1 MKLVLPLINIV
12 SNSWYHCYPKLHSVQ
27 YSLQDTNK
35 KHNLDWIW
43 KVCLTGPTPWS
54 IFPHFVAIWEG
65 CSKITDLWNMATPHV
80 SCFSMPD
87 KCLLK
92 VLFFVFC
99 KHCCFFSPKL
109 CLSCECMWHG
119 FCFCFLFRW
128 VCCNDLLLAHFLH
141 SGFAYGRFVNVS
153 YLF

>member
-27 YSLQDTNK
+27 YSLQDTNE

-43 KVCLTGPTPWS
+43 KVCLTGPTPWA
-54 IFPHFVAIWEG
+54 IFPHFVAIREG

-87 KCLLK
+87 TCWKFSFLCF
-92 VLFFVFC
+92 VNIAVFFPQNCVWAVNVCDMDFVFV
-99 KHCCFFSPKL
+99 F
-109 CLSCECMWHG
+109 
-119 FCFCFLFRW
+119 
-128 VCCNDLLLAHFLH
+128 
-141 SGFAYGRFVNVS
+141 YFVGSAVMIC
-153 YLF
+153 Y